1 MARLRIAEDGRHFIC
16 GGAPF
21 FWVGDTLWSAFT
33 NPTAEEW
40 REYLEHRRAQGFN
53 VIQINTLPQ
62 WDRCLPDQGITPY
75 PLRPDGSMDYAMPV
89 NEAYFDRA
97 REFCAM
103 ARDVGFQLAL
113 VAVWG
118 NLVPDTWLN
127 HIFPAHVWPL
137 EAVEAHVR
145 RCVAAFSEFEPVW
158 IVSGDSEMDSPETVR
173 YFVRT
178 AEILKELDPE
188 GLRTA
193 HLKGEYFVLPEAL
206 DGLLDFYVYQ
216 SGHSIDQANCLESL
230 PRDIL
235 ARYPGKP
242 LLNAEP
248 CYESM
253 PKFLPD
259 WTMPQTEFFSEEEVL
274 DACRRSILAGADA
287 GITYGANGLW
297 NWKRPEDGPG
307 NRLVRLDTPCPL
319 WRDALRFPGAG
330 KIAALQTLAA
340 GGKAV

>member
-1 MARLRIAEDGRHFIC
+1 MARLRIAADGRHFTLE
-16 GGAPF
+16 GRPF

-33 NPTAEEW
+33 NPTIDEW
-40 REYLEHRRAQGFN
+40 REYLQYRRAQGFN

-62 WDRCLPDQGITPY
+62 WDRCLPDQGIYPY
-75 PLRPDGSMDYAMPV
+75 PMRPDGSMDVSAPP
-89 NEAYFDRA
+89 NKAYFDRA
-97 REFCAM
+97 RELCAM
-103 ARDVGFQLAL
+103 ARSAGFQLAL

-127 HIFPAHVWPL
+127 RIFAQMAWPL

-145 RCVAAFSEFEPVW
+145 RIVEVFRDFEPVW
-158 IVSGDSEMDSPETVR
+158 IVSGDSEMDSPETAR
-173 YFVRT
+173 YFIRA
-178 AEILKELDPE
+178 AEMLKELDPE

-193 HLKGEYFVLPEAL
+193 HLKGEYFELPEAL
-206 DGLLDFYVYQ
+206 DKLLDFYVYQ
-216 SGHSIDQANCLESL
+216 SGHSIDQARCLERL

-235 ARYPGKP
+235 ASHPGKP

-248 CYESM
+248 CYEGM
-253 PKFLPD
+253 PKFLSD
-259 WTMPQTEFFSEEEVL
+259 WSKPQTEFFSEAEVI

-297 NWKRPEDGPG
+297 NWKRPEAGPG
-307 NRLVRLDTPCPL
+307 NPLVKDTPCPL

-330 KIAALQTLAA
+330 KIAALGDLA
-340 GGKAV
+340 GV